1 MVPSCL
7 LLYMVEGK
15 INGCFTALVVQ
26 KTKDI
31 EVMLLKSELRVNL
44 KDVHWSA
51 YSISASVFL
60 LLYSKIVLE
69 CSAGTTLL

>member
-1 MVPSCL
+1 M
-7 LLYMVEGK
+7 
-15 INGCFTALVVQ
+15 VQ